1 MTMRP
6 NDPFGEERIGDLLAR
21 LPPAPAAWVERAAR
35 IPRVQRDLAD
45 VQQRLAEDGLLREA
59 FKRDGEQALR
69 DAGLSVDDEV
79 VEQLR
84 DRGPE

>member
-1 MTMRP
+1 MTTRT
-6 NDPFGEERIGDLLAR
+6 NDPLGEERIGELLAH

-45 VQQRLAEDGLLREA
+45 VQRRLDEDALLREA
-59 FKRDGEQALR
+59 FKRDGGRALR

-79 VEQLR
+79 VEHLR
-84 DRGPE
+84 DRGPG